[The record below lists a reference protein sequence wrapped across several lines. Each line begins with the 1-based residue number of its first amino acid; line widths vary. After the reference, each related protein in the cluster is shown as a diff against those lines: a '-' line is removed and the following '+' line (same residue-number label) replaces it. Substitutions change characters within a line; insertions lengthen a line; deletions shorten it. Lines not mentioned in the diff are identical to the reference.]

1 MRFVESPDLHDDNN
15 LSDFYKKL
23 LDQVPD
29 LIFKLD
35 YHGDNIY
42 TITYCSENVNQLF
55 ELTVDQFKKDP
66 AIIFKDRV
74 YLQDRAAFVDRLEAA
89 ATSLTAWNHEF
100 RLTLPE
106 KGLRWMRINAK
117 PEKQPD
123 GVISFY
129 GRAADITDQK
139 EQELRLQIS
148 EERYEFAL
156 KAASEGVW
164 DWDIVANT
172 VYLSGQSM
180 KILGMEEKAV
190 TMPFAE
196 WISRIHTDDVEGQEK
211 ARKTSLKNTNISYE
225 SIYRV
230 RTIDGNYRW
239 LLSRGR
245 VVHFDTKGKP
255 TRAMGVHKD
264 ITQLKEKEMELAS
277 TIDIVGTQ
285 NNKLSNFAHIVS
297 HNLRSHAGNLR
308 MLLDLFKVAP
318 PEQRDEMMQHLE
330 AISDG
335 LNITIGHLKELVEI
349 QSEIKID
356 KQPLNL
362 RHYLKNI
369 LNILHNEITKHGVN
383 VDINIPLD
391 ATVNYNPAYLESILL
406 NFTTNAIKYSSPER
420 KPLLTYDFSIVDGK
434 KILAVSDNGLGI
446 DLRRHKNS
454 LFGMYKTFHKHQN
467 SRGIGLFITKNQVEA
482 MGGRIEVTSEVNKGT
497 TFKIFFED
505 EG

>member
-1 MRFVESPDLHDDNN
+1 MRFVESPDIYGKDQG
-15 LSDFYKKL
+15 DFYKKL

-35 YHGDNIY
+35 FHGGNLY
-42 TITYCSENVNQLF
+42 TVTYCSENVNEFL
-55 ELTVDQFKKDP
+55 EMTVDQFMKETEL
-66 AIIFKDRV
+66 F
-74 YLQDRAAFVDRLEAA
+74 FVDRIMPEDKAVFIEKLEQSAQNLLPW
-89 ATSLTAWNHEF
+89 THEF
-100 RLTLPE
+100 RVLLPK
-106 KGLRWMRINAK
+106 KGLRWMRINAR
-117 PEKQPD
+117 PEKQAD
-123 GVISFY
+123 GIISFY
-129 GRAADITDQK
+129 GRTTDVTEQK
-139 EQELRLQIS
+139 EQELKLQIS

-164 DWDIVANT
+164 DWDIAANS

-190 TMPFAE
+190 TMPTNE
-196 WISRIHTDDVEGQEK
+196 WHSRIHPDDVESQEK
-211 ARKTSLKNTNISYE
+211 AKKISLKNTNISYE

-230 RTIDGNYRW
+230 RTKDDKYRW

-245 VVHFDTKGKP
+245 VVHFDAKGKP

-277 TIDIVGTQ
+277 TIDIVGAQ
-285 NNKLSNFAHIVS
+285 NNKLNNFAHIVS

-308 MLLDLFKVAP
+308 MLLDLFKAAP
-318 PEQRDEMMQHLE
+318 PEERDEMVQHLE
-330 AISDG
+330 AICDG

-349 QSEIKID
+349 QSEIKIE
-356 KQPLNL
+356 KKSLNL
-362 RHYLKNI
+362 RRYLKNI
-369 LNILHNEITKHGVN
+369 LNILHNEITKHAVK

-391 ATVNYNPAYLESILL
+391 ATVSYNPAYLESILL

-434 KILAVSDNGLGI
+434 KILSVSDNGLGI

-482 MGGRIEVTSEVNKGT
+482 MGGKIEVTSEVNKGT
-497 TFKIFFED
+497 TFKIYFED
-505 EG
+505 ED

>member
-1 MRFVESPDLHDDNN
+1 MKFVESPDFHEGEN

-42 TITYCSENVNQLF
+42 TITYCSENVNELF
-55 ELTVDQFKKDP
+55 ELTTTQFKKDTL
-66 AIIFKDRV
+66 IFFDNRIM
-74 YLQDRAAFVDRLEAA
+74 LQDRAGFIESLEYAA
-89 ATSLTAWNHEF
+89 HNLEPWKHEF
-100 RLTLPE
+100 RLTLPV

-129 GRAADITDQK
+129 GRASDITDQK
-139 EQELRLQIS
+139 EQELKLQIS

-164 DWDIVANT
+164 DWDIAANT

-190 TMPFAE
+190 TMLLEE
-196 WISRIHTDDVEGQEK
+196 WRSRIHPDDLKGQEK
-211 ARKTSLKNTNISYE
+211 AQKISLKNTNISYE

-230 RTIDGNYRW
+230 KTVDGTYRW

-245 VVHFDTKGKP
+245 VVHFDAKGKP
-255 TRAMGVHKD
+255 VRAMGVHKD

-308 MLLDLFKVAP
+308 MLLDLFKAAP

-349 QSEIKID
+349 QSEIKLE

-406 NFTTNAIKYSSPER
+406 NFTTNAIKYSSPDR
-420 KPLLTYDFSIVDGK
+420 KPMLTYDFSIVDGK

-454 LFGMYKTFHKHQN
+454 LFGMYKTFHKNQN

-482 MGGRIEVTSEVNKGT
+482 MGGRIEVNSEVNKGT
-497 TFKIFFED
+497 TFKIYFED
-505 EG
+505 EA

>member
-1 MRFVESPDLHDDNN
+1 MRFVESPDLHKGKN
-15 LSDFYKKL
+15 LSNFYKKL

-35 YHGDNIY
+35 YYGDNTY
-42 TITYCSENVNQLF
+42 TVTYCSENVNDLF
-55 ELTVDQFKKDP
+55 ELTVDQFKNDT
-66 AIIFKDRV
+66 AIFFKDRIL
-74 YLQDRAAFVDRLEAA
+74 LQDKGPFIEKLEYAAQNLI
-89 ATSLTAWNHEF
+89 AWTDEF
-100 RLTLPE
+100 RVTLPV

-123 GVISFY
+123 GIISFY
-129 GRAADITDQK
+129 GRTSDITDQK

-164 DWDIVANT
+164 DWDIAADT

-190 TMPFAE
+190 TMPLNE
-196 WISRIHTDDVEGQEK
+196 WRDLIHPDDVKNQERDK
-211 ARKTSLKNTNISYE
+211 KKSLKNTNISYE

-230 RTIDGNYRW
+230 RTVEGAYRW

-245 VVHFDTKGKP
+245 VVHFDAKGKP

-285 NNKLSNFAHIVS
+285 NNKLNNFAHIVS

-308 MLLDLFKVAP
+308 MLLDLFKAAP

-349 QSEIKID
+349 QSEIKIE

-369 LNILHNEITKHGVN
+369 LNILHNEITKHRVN

-406 NFTTNAIKYSSPER
+406 NFTTNAIKYSSPDR
-420 KPLLTYDFSIVDGK
+420 KPLLTYDFSIVEGK

-454 LFGMYKTFHKHQN
+454 LFGMYKTFHKNQN

-482 MGGRIEVTSEVNKGT
+482 MGGRIEVASEVNKGT
-497 TFKIFFED
+497 TFKIYFED